1 MSVKCSE
8 VVNYNISLS
17 YYKLL
22 KQMFEELVKY
32 IKGYKTFTYEYYRKI
47 LDFQFKYG
55 TKLTKPT
62 ENFQNASWI
71 NSLHIIKLSS
81 KIPQIIHLQIE
92 NINSFITGVEKIIKP
107 LDDFF
112 KDKSLIIKKWEKKYE
127 EANDNLIKKY
137 IDVEK
142 VKNNYLNSMNK
153 TEDIVNKYYERIC
166 NESDKSKIKEYE
178 NQMKNYINSSK
189 KIENDYKN
197 TIENSIKN
205 EAIFVNVINECIH
218 EIKNIATDVSEKMKE
233 VILYFFVSIK
243 NSFKLPL
250 SELEILLPH
259 LTDVDEKREMD
270 KIMTETFNTGSNLI
284 HIKPNLYSL
293 KILNLNEKENDNNN
307 DNNNNIIINEKIDN
321 NLNNKSKNCNSK
333 KKKIIQILDD
343 GIEEISYF
351 EDDAT
356 LKAIIEF
363 KNNFEFID
371 LGNMDI
377 KLEEEK
383 NITKNYINMIIK
395 NISNY
400 DKNIEI
406 NNEEITEIKELLTR
420 HENRIIFLHKLND
433 YRVNGQLELKS
444 KNYKLLGNLF
454 SYIVD
459 QFKKD
464 NTDFHSMELIIILSQ
479 TYFMNNFNNQ
489 KEYLQ
494 LFIEDNEVFKS
505 KNFWEKYTEYSIN
518 KEIIRNKN
526 IEKNGIENNES
537 KKMNNIVFAQSLNL
551 IDNMVDF
558 GLEKE
563 MIKEIL
569 EPKMIEYKLTDNLK
583 YTIYGVIQNKI
594 ANRQNNEE
602 GENNNDISNY
612 ITNELYGED

>member
-1 MSVKCSE
+1 
-8 VVNYNISLS
+8 
-17 YYKLL
+17 
-22 KQMFEELVKY
+22 
-32 IKGYKTFTYEYYRKI
+32 
-47 LDFQFKYG
+47 
-55 TKLTKPT
+55 
-62 ENFQNASWI
+62 
-71 NSLHIIKLSS
+71 
-81 KIPQIIHLQIE
+81 
-92 NINSFITGVEKIIKP
+92 
-107 LDDFF
+107 
-112 KDKSLIIKKWEKKYE
+112 
-127 EANDNLIKKY
+127 
-137 IDVEK
+137 
-142 VKNNYLNSMNK
+142 
-153 TEDIVNKYYERIC
+153 
-166 NESDKSKIKEYE
+166 
-178 NQMKNYINSSK
+178 
-189 KIENDYKN
+189 
-197 TIENSIKN
+197 
-205 EAIFVNVINECIH
+205 
-218 EIKNIATDVSEKMKE
+218 
-233 VILYFFVSIK
+233 
-243 NSFKLPL
+243 
-250 SELEILLPH
+250 
-259 LTDVDEKREMD
+259 
-270 KIMTETFNTGSNLI
+270 
-284 HIKPNLYSL
+284 
-293 KILNLNEKENDNNN
+293 
-307 DNNNNIIINEKIDN
+307 
-321 NLNNKSKNCNSK
+321 
-333 KKKIIQILDD
+333 
-343 GIEEISYF
+343 
-351 EDDAT
+351 
-356 LKAIIEF
+356 
-363 KNNFEFID
+363 
-371 LGNMDI
+371 MDI

-383 NITKNYINMIIK
+383 NIAKNYINLIIN
-395 NISNY
+395 NISNNG
-400 DKNIEI
+400 KNIDL
-406 NNEEITEIKELLTR
+406 NDEEITEIKELLTR